1 MTNNM
6 QAVLV
11 VTYVDNKK
19 KAIIFLFL
27 LWENEIS
34 KILSLQSNCQKRT
47 WSLLA
52 MKNTFHKLRQQE
64 FICFGENELF
74 SFVIMLLKERI
85 LFASFQYSKDPQ
97 KLIFFSLVHKLK
109 YFYGFEQRGFPWNLI
124 TFKFFLPRS
133 QHV

>member
-1 MTNNM
+1 M
-6 QAVLV
+6 
-11 VTYVDNKK
+11 
-19 KAIIFLFL
+19 
-27 LWENEIS
+27 ENI
-34 KILSLQSNCQKRT
+34 
-47 WSLLA
+47 
-52 MKNTFHKLRQQE
+52 FHKLRQQE

-97 KLIFFSLVHKLK
+97 KLMFFSLVHKLK

>member
-27 LWENEIS
+27 LWENEIG
-34 KILSLQSNCQKRT
+34 KFYLFNQIQKRS

-52 MKNTFHKLRQQE
+52 MENIFHKLRQQE